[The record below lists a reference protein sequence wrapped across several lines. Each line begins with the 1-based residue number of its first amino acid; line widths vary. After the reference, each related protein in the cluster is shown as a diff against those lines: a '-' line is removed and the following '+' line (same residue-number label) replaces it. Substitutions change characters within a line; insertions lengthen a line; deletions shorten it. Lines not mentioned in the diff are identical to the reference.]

1 MPKVYTMEQQDSDAE
16 ERDRERCL
24 DEILKAATVESVE
37 AEYRRLV
44 GEEADNDA

>member
-16 ERDRERCL
+16 ERDRERGL
-24 DEILKAATVESVE
+24 DEILKASTVESVE
-37 AEYRRLV
+37 AEYRHLV